1 MSVGCEVELNSKS
14 SCGGRCDGGC
24 VGDAKNATSELDRKI
39 EEASRLTGLSRDEVM
54 RSAKNAMAII
64 FDAADMLREK
74 FTPTA
79 ISNLFTMTASGEV
92 KPEVA
97 LPEVP
102 SIPPFGVR
110 MLRARLILEESLE
123 TISALGFKIKPTE
136 TGFYNE
142 IRSMDDL
149 RLVSHGDAPDL
160 EGIIDGCCDV
170 IYVATGTLLA
180 CGVPDVPHLE
190 IVNRANNAKFPG
202 GVATLND
209 HGKFQKPA
217 GWEPPDHM
225 ALINDVPS
233 ERLVNVR
240 AAGQLVVAFEKH
252 AAEKSAAENAV
263 EKTEASPA

>member
-1 MSVGCEVELNSKS
+1 MSAGCEVELNSKS
-14 SCGGRCDGGC
+14 PCGGRCDGGC
-24 VGDAKNATSELDRKI
+24 VGEAKNAKSEIDKKI
-39 EEASRLTGLSRDEVM
+39 EEAMRTAGHSREEVKRGLHRAFSM
-54 RSAKNAMAII
+54 WC
-64 FDAADMLREK
+64 DALDTLAEK

-79 ISNLFTMTASGEV
+79 LSNLFTMTATGEV

-102 SIPPFGVR
+102 SIPPIGVR

-123 TISALGFKIKPTE
+123 TINALGFKIKLNHVSSS
-136 TGFYNE
+136 NE
-142 IRSMDDL
+142 IRDMSDCK
-149 RLVSHGDAPDL
+149 LVSHGDPPDL

-190 IVNRANNAKFPG
+190 LVSHKNNAKFPG
-202 GVATLND
+202 GVATLNEY
-209 HGKFQKPA
+209 GKFQKPS
-217 GWEPPDHM
+217 GWEAPDHM

-233 ERLVNVR
+233 EKLVNVR

-252 AAEKSAAENAV
+252 AAEKN
-263 EKTEASPA
+263 EASPA

>member
-1 MSVGCEVELNSKS
+1 MSAGCEVELNSKS
-14 SCGGRCDGGC
+14 SCGGRCDGSC
-24 VGDAKNATSELDRKI
+24 VGDAKNAASELDRKV
-39 EEASRLTGLSRDEVM
+39 EEVM
-54 RSAKNAMAII
+54 RTTGHSREEVKRGLHRAFSMWC
-64 FDAADMLREK
+64 DVLDTLTEK

-79 ISNLFTMTASGEV
+79 LSNLFTMTATGEV
-92 KPEVA
+92 RPEVA

-102 SIPPFGVR
+102 SIPPIGVR
-110 MLRARLILEESLE
+110 MLEEALE

-149 RLVSHGDAPDL
+149 RLVSHGDPPDL

>member
-1 MSVGCEVELNSKS
+1 MSAGCEVEGGACVDGGLEA
-14 SCGGRCDGGC
+14 SCSGRCSDERRR
-24 VGDAKNATSELDRKI
+24 VNSAIK
-39 EEASRLTGLSRDEVM
+39 EAMRVTGLSRDEVM
-54 RSAKNAMAII
+54 SRLNGLATII

-123 TISALGFKIKPTE
+123 TINALGFKIKPTE

-180 CGVPDVPHLE
+180 CGVPDVPHLD

-202 GVATLND
+202 GVATLNEY
-209 HGKFQKPA
+209 GKFQKPA

-225 ALINDVPS
+225 TLINDAPS
-233 ERLVNVR
+233 EKLVNVR

-252 AAEKSAAENAV
+252 AAEKSAAEKSA
-263 EKTEASPA
+263 ASPS